1 MAAVGA
7 LRWGRSLFAA
17 WGARRGAGGGRDA
30 DRWDDD
36 EPLTHSRT
44 FTPVERQFFAAG
56 DGDADLIDQGPAVVP
71 AVEAAPR
78 AVPRPSPRPPPRR
91 WVRRVPLVLAF
102 SGFALVG
109 AGVLGVAGGGST
121 GGDRGTA
128 GTPAAAVVTGG
139 GARKASVRKAKRRR
153 GAVPRHAAR
162 KGESVTDSQ
171 KAARTDRSGRQ
182 GAAQVIHPPT
192 RR

>member
-7 LRWGRSLFAA
+7 LKWGRSLFAA
-17 WGARRGAGGGRDA
+17 WGARRGAGGGHDA

-36 EPLTHSRT
+36 KPLTHSRT

-56 DGDADLIDQGPAVVP
+56 DGDADLIDQGPPVVP
-71 AVEAAPR
+71 AVQASPR
-78 AVPRPSPRPPPRR
+78 AVPRPSPRR

-109 AGVLGVAGGGST
+109 AGVLGVAGGGSA
-121 GGDRGTA
+121 GGDRGAA
-128 GTPAAAVVTGG
+128 GTPAAAVITGA

-153 GAVPRHAAR
+153 GAVPRHTAR
-162 KGESVTDSQ
+162 TGESVTGSQ
-171 KAARTDRSGRQ
+171 KATRTDRSGRQ
-182 GAAQVIHPPT
+182 GAAQVIHSPT